1 MESLDVLE
9 IIEMMEDVIEKSVTL
24 PFSGRALIDKDEL
37 VDLMQEVR
45 LHLPEDFKQAKW
57 IKEDRQRILDE
68 ANKEA
73 AAIIKSA
80 EEKMASMIDDHE
92 ITQKAY
98 AQANEIV
105 AAAQNNAMELR
116 NGTRQYADDVMAS
129 LETRIE
135 KLLNVVH
142 ENRKELKS
150 NSKNN
155 NQ

>member
-9 IIEMMEDVIEKSVTL
+9 IIEMMEDVIEKAVTL

-37 VDLMQEVR
+37 VDLMQEIR

-73 AAIIKSA
+73 ASIIKNA
-80 EEKMASMIDDHE
+80 EEKMAAMIDDHE

-98 AQANEIV
+98 AQANEIM
-105 AAAQNNAMELR
+105 AAAQNNAVELR
-116 NGTRQYADDVMAS
+116 NGTRQYADEVMAS
-129 LETRIE
+129 LEARIE

-142 ENRKELKS
+142 ENRKELKV

>member
-9 IIEMMEDVIEKSVTL
+9 IIEMMEDVIEKAVTL

-37 VDLMQEVR
+37 VDLMQEIR

-68 ANKEA
+68 SNKEA
-73 AAIIKSA
+73 ASIIKNA
-80 EEKMASMIDDHE
+80 EEKMAAMIDDHE

-98 AQANEIV
+98 AQANEIM
-105 AAAQNNAMELR
+105 AAAQNNAVELR
-116 NGTRQYADDVMAS
+116 NGTRQYADEVMAS
-129 LETRIE
+129 LEARIE

-142 ENRKELKS
+142 ENRKELKV